1 MSLVRPS
8 VRRVRGARPR
18 DLDDAPWGR
27 FSRGVKLELGTI
39 LKTGATAAFQIASRA
54 VGFGALGLGLNIVLA
69 MGLGPAIWGLTEVSG
84 GSMGGHGGGAIGV
97 VLLAIVYWKSLLA
110 LAVLLVGFPV
120 AWFMVGQKHGIQV
133 AIRHIVAERKA
144 FLVEYLIRRLAAK
157 LQTPAMAERINQS
170 GLRKALNEMLP
181 GYLAKLDNM
190 PWSLRKLF
198 RWVVSR
204 LDFQGFLLGIVD
216 EKQLRTVDA
225 DVLCDAAS
233 EKANQ
238 LIDEKLLSA
247 SPTLLWG
254 LAGVNAGVVVAIA
267 VLGG

>member
-1 MSLVRPS
+1 MK
-8 VRRVRGARPR
+8 
-18 DLDDAPWGR
+18 LD
-27 FSRGVKLELGTI
+27 LGTI
-39 LKTGATAAFQIASRA
+39 LKTGATAAFQVASRA
-54 VGFGALGLGLNIVLA
+54 VGFGALGLLLNIAFAV
-69 MGLGPAIWGLTEVSG
+69 GLGSAIWGLTEASG
-84 GSMGGHGGGAIGV
+84 GSMGGHGGGGVGV

-110 LAVLLVGFPV
+110 LGVLLVGFPV

-133 AIRHIVAERKA
+133 AIRHIVAERKT
-144 FLVEYLIRRLAAK
+144 FLVEYLVRRLAAK
-157 LQTPAMAERINQS
+157 LQTPAMVERINRS
-170 GLRKALNEMLP
+170 GLRTTLNEVLP
-181 GYLAKLDNM
+181 GYLAQLDNV

-198 RWVVSR
+198 RWVASR
-204 LDFQGFLLGIVD
+204 LDVQGFLLGIVD

-238 LIDEKLLSA
+238 LIDEKLLAA
-247 SPTLLWG
+247 SPALLWV